1 MALTRDKVIKTLKK
15 CRRKYVSTNT
25 LAKKLRLKK
34 DGKKQLKKIINEL
47 IKEGSVVQNKDGKVG
62 WAEKIGILKG
72 KIQRFKEGFG
82 FFLTPEGEEDIFIAP
97 SNMKGAL
104 SGDTV
109 LVQVISRRKRRKP
122 EGRVIKVVERA
133 KDRYV
138 GTFYGTA
145 RRGEVEPDDP
155 SLPQRIPV
163 AKGKTKNAKD
173 GYKVIFTV
181 VEKRKK
187 LYAEIVSVAGPE
199 DDPNTDLI
207 VVLKKYDLN
216 PEFPPQVE
224 EEVENIEMPE
234 YTPSSHRLDLRDRL
248 IFTIDPV
255 DAKDFDDAISIEK
268 TERGYKLGVHIADVS
283 FFVKAK
289 SATDIEALSRGT
301 SVYLVNFVVP
311 MLPHR
316 LSSNLCS
323 LVPGED
329 RFTMSV
335 LMEFD
340 HEGNLIK
347 RKFKKSVIRSKA
359 RLTYEDAQMLLDGED
374 LPDDSH
380 SIFASKDNY
389 IKVKEA
395 LKHALELAKIL
406 RERRWERGS
415 LDFDLPEPEITL
427 YPSGKVASIKP
438 AVRTWS
444 HKLIEEFMI
453 RANEAVAEYFSS
465 RGLPTIYRV
474 HEPPDAEK
482 LKTFLIFAE
491 SLLGEKFDIKDIT
504 PKTLQQ
510 VLVKVE
516 GKPEEALLNYMLLR
530 SLKRARYSVE
540 NVGHFGL
547 ASENYLHFT
556 SPIRR
561 YPDLVVHRLLKY
573 AIKGKPR
580 KSESWVEYLTYVAE
594 RASERERI
602 AERAEFD
609 HIDYKAMDFMKNK
622 IGEIFE
628 GLITHITSNG
638 FFVQLKEFLVEG
650 FVNVDSLGGNYIYD
664 PERYELRETRTQK
677 SFKIGQIVRVMVV
690 KVDKWMKRLDLIIKE
705 D

>member
-15 CRRKYVSTNT
+15 CRRKYVSPNT
-25 LAKKLRLKK
+25 LSKKLRLKK
-34 DGKKQLKKIINEL
+34 DGKKQLKKILSEL
-47 IKEGSVVQNKDGKVG
+47 IKEGSVVRNKDGKVG
-62 WAEKIGILKG
+62 WYEKVGILKG

-109 LVQVISRRKRRKP
+109 LVQVITKRKRRKP
-122 EGRVIKVVERA
+122 EGRVIKVIERA
-133 KDRYV
+133 RDRYV

-145 RRGEVEPDDP
+145 KRGEVEPDDP
-155 SLPQRIPV
+155 SLPRRIPV
-163 AKGKTKNAKD
+163 IKGKTRNARD
-173 GYKVIFTV
+173 GYKVIFTII
-181 VEKRKK
+181 EKRKK
-187 LYAEIVSVAGPE
+187 LYAEIISVAGPE
-199 DDPNTDLI
+199 GDPKTDLF
-207 VVLKKYDLN
+207 VVLQKYDLH

-224 EEVENIEMPE
+224 EEIQTIEMPE
-234 YTPSSHRLDLRDRL
+234 YTPSIHRLDLREKL

-255 DAKDFDDAISIEK
+255 DAKDFDDAISIER
-268 TERGYKLGVHIADVS
+268 TEMGYRLGVHIADVS

-289 SATDIEALSRGT
+289 SATDHEALSRGT

-311 MLPHR
+311 MLPHK

-340 HEGNLIK
+340 QEGNLIR
-347 RKFKKSVIRSKA
+347 RKFKKSVIRSRA
-359 RLTYEDAQMLLDGED
+359 RLTYEDAQKLLDGGD
-374 LPDDSH
+374 LSENSH
-380 SIFASKDNY
+380 SIFVSKDDY
-389 IKVKEA
+389 YDIKTA
-395 LKHALELAKIL
+395 LKYALELAKIL
-406 RERRWERGS
+406 RQRRWNRGS
-415 LDFDLPEPEITL
+415 LDFDLPEPEIIL
-427 YPSGKVASIKP
+427 KPSGEVASIKP

-453 RANEAVAEYFSS
+453 RANEAVAEYFNDK
-465 RGLPTIYRV
+465 GLPTIYRV
-474 HEPPDAEK
+474 HEPPEPEK
-482 LKTFLIFAE
+482 LKTFLMFAE
-491 SLLGEKFDIKDIT
+491 SLLGEKFDANDIT

-561 YPDLVVHRLLKY
+561 YPDLMVHRLLKY

-580 KSESWVEYLTYVAE
+580 KSESWIEYLTYVAE

-609 HIDYKAMDFMKNK
+609 HIDFKAMDFMKNK

-650 FVNVDSLGGNYIYD
+650 FVSIDSLGGNFIYN
-664 PERYELRETRTQK
+664 PGKYELKETRTQK
-677 SFKIGQIVRVMVV
+677 SFKIGQAVRVMVV